1 MTVTAVKPL
10 RPPLDG
16 GSGTASNHTRLNLFF
31 WYNGCCNGPPSLN
44 LYFSLF
50 IFNYA
55 KNINNGDF
63 VVVINTDKIKV
74 TGKKLTDK
82 KYYHY
87 SGYHGGM
94 KEQSFEELLEIDST
108 KIIKT
113 AVSGML
119 PKNSLRK
126 KLLSRLKI
134 YSGPEH
140 PHSAQINTK

>member
-1 MTVTAVKPL
+1 MKNDSSTITKTTSEPNWVLIDAKEETLGRLCSKI
-10 RPPLDG
+10 
-16 GSGTASNHTRLNLFF
+16 SNILQGKNKVD
-31 WYNGCCNGPPSLN
+31 
-44 LYFSLF
+44 
-50 IFNYA
+50 YA
-55 KNINNGDF
+55 KHINNGDF
-63 VVVINTDKIKV
+63 VIVINTDKINV

-94 KEQSFEELLEIDST
+94 KEQSFEDLLEIDST
-108 KIIKT
+108 KIIKI

>member
-1 MTVTAVKPL
+1 MKDNSATIVKATTSPNWIL
-10 RPPLDG
+10 VDAKDETLG
-16 GSGTASNHTRLNLFF
+16 RLCSKIAAILQGKNK
-31 WYNGCCNGPPSLN
+31 
-44 LYFSLF
+44 
-50 IFNYA
+50 IDYA
-55 KNINNGDF
+55 KHINNGDF
-63 VVVINTDKIKV
+63 VVVINTDNIKV
-74 TGKKLTDK
+74 TRKKLTDK

-126 KLLSRLKI
+126 KLLTRLKI

>member
-1 MTVTAVKPL
+1 M
-10 RPPLDG
+10 
-16 GSGTASNHTRLNLFF
+16 NIFF
-31 WYNGCCNGPPSLN
+31 E
-44 LYFSLF
+44 
-50 IFNYA
+50 IDYA

-63 VVVINTDKIKV
+63 VIVINTDKIKV

-94 KEQSFEELLEIDST
+94 KEQSFEDLLEIDST
-108 KIIKT
+108 KIIKI

>member
-1 MTVTAVKPL
+1 MKDNSATTIKEAI
-10 RPPLDG
+10 
-16 GSGTASNHTRLNLFF
+16 SSNWILMDAKGETLGRLCSKIAAILQ
-31 WYNGCCNGPPSLN
+31 GKHK
-44 LYFSLF
+44 
-50 IFNYA
+50 IDYA
-55 KNINNGDF
+55 KHINNGDF
-63 VVVINTDKIKV
+63 VVVINTDNIKV

-126 KLLSRLKI
+126 KLLTRLKI